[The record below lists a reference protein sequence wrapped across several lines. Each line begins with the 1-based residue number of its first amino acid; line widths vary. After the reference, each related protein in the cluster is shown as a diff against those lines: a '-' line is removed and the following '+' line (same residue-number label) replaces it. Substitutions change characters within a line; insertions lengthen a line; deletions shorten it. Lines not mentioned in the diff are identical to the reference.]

1 MINWNAFS
9 KMDTDAWMEKANQDS
24 KGKYVAEDFVYNVEN
39 DFLISPFTDFQ
50 PSKSYES
57 IFKTHSKSG
66 IFISS
71 LESTIANKNAIH
83 YLETGVESVLFYVDV
98 DTNYAELFK
107 DIFLEYVSIILIAK
121 DDLNICKKQLKTY
134 LAQIENSDTLDITLV
149 QDKNKGLKAEQSF
162 KERLTLF
169 AEWIK
174 NIPTEPTFTLF
185 IEPKSDFL
193 AQIAELRALR
203 ILWHDHNFPQHDL
216 KIIVTSTPN
225 DNNSDVH
232 PLIIENYKLMSAYL
246 GMCDLVAIRME
257 EDLEMTRLL
266 LNMTYIFKEESR
278 LNAVLDP
285 VAGSYI
291 IENLTAQMVEKASS
305 L

>member
-39 DFLISPFTDFQ
+39 DFFISPFTDFQ
-50 PSKSYES
+50 GDNYPDTL
-57 IFKTHSKSG
+57 FNTRTKSG
-66 IFISS
+66 IFITSMDS
-71 LESTIANKNAIH
+71 KTANTTAIH
-83 YLETGVESVLFYVDV
+83 YLGTGVESLLFHV
-98 DTNYAELFK
+98 DTETDYSILLK
-107 DIFLEYVSIILIAK
+107 DIFLEYVTIFLLPKADNHICLKHLDAYIEQNLTNNSGNIIFVE
-121 DDLNICKKQLKTY
+121 DDQKI
-134 LAQIENSDTLDITLV
+134 
-149 QDKNKGLKAEQSF
+149 LKAEQSF
-162 KERLTLF
+162 RYRLTLF
-169 AEWIK
+169 VQWIK
-174 NIPTEPTFTLF
+174 NIPKGSTFTLF
-185 IEPKSDFL
+185 VEPKSDFL

-203 ILWHDHNFPQHDL
+203 ILWHDHNFPLHDL
-216 KIIVTSTPN
+216 KIIVTSTPHQS
-225 DNNSDVH
+225 NSDIH

-246 GMCDLVAIRME
+246 GMSDLVAIRME
-257 EDLEMTRLL
+257 DDLEMTRLL